1 MPTVVTGKPSTGG
14 SKKSGSKEPGLKSVE
29 VNPIAVI
36 IGAVVVVAVVI
47 VVLFVLPSRQAAKT
61 AEQWTTPEA
70 AAARAPG
77 SAAKGHTPEQE
88 AKFRELL
95 QKIPQQQ
102 QQPQMQQQQPQ
113 FGQDAAGARQPY
125 RSRRRE

>member
-14 SKKSGSKEPGLKSVE
+14 SKKSKDTGLKSVE

-47 VVLFVLPSRQAAKT
+47 VVFFVLPSRQAAKT
-61 AEQWTTPEA
+61 EQNWTTPEA

-102 QQPQMQQQQPQ
+102 QPQVQQQQPQ

-125 RSRRRE
+125 RSRRRD